1 MTARFLHVARRF
13 HAVRSQPP
21 APPLMDAATVL
32 IVEDNADNREIYC
45 TILRHHG
52 YIVAEAENGED
63 GIRVARQLLPALV
76 LMDVSMPGID
86 GFEAT
91 RRLKADPL
99 TASIPVIAVTAHALA
114 EDRARALEAGCE
126 AYLAKPVE
134 PRRVLQEVER
144 ILGRAA
150 AAAE

>member
-1 MTARFLHVARRF
+1 
-13 HAVRSQPP
+13 
-21 APPLMDAATVL
+21 MDPTTVL

-52 YIVAEAENGED
+52 YRVAEAETGEE
-63 GIRVARQLLPALV
+63 GIRVAHEVLPALV

-91 RRLKADPL
+91 RRLKADPR
-99 TASIPVIAVTAHALA
+99 TAAIPVVALTAHALA
-114 EDRARALEAGCE
+114 EDRQRALQAGCDG
-126 AYLAKPVE
+126 YLAKPVE
-134 PRRVLQEVER
+134 PRRVVQEVQR
-144 ILGRAA
+144 ILGRTP

>member
-1 MTARFLHVARRF
+1 
-13 HAVRSQPP
+13 
-21 APPLMDAATVL
+21 MDSATVL

-52 YIVAEAENGED
+52 YSVAEAETGEE
-63 GIRVARQLLPALV
+63 GIRIAREVLPAVV

-99 TASIPVIAVTAHALA
+99 TAAIPVIAVTAHALA
-114 EDRARALEAGCE
+114 EDRQRALEAGCDG
-126 AYLAKPVE
+126 YLAKPVE

-144 ILGRAA
+144 IVGRPRPAG
-150 AAAE
+150 